1 MNWEALED
9 APHHLFL
16 QGEGFYIS
24 YNPRCVDFGMSIFG
38 GGEITEET
46 ALIKEGEHNIY
57 YILNGDWR
65 KQYEKLFSLGFNAC
79 YEFYLKNKKKHGSK
93 WSSDCEDDDVTT

>member
-9 APHHLFL
+9 APHHLIL

-24 YNPRCVDFGMSIFG
+24 YNPRCGDFGMSIFG

-46 ALIKEGEHNIY
+46 ALVKEGEDKAY
-57 YILNGDWR
+57 YILNGDFR
-65 KQYEKLFSLGFNAC
+65 KQYEKLFPLGFDEC
-79 YEFYLKNKKKHGSK
+79 YKLYLKNKKKHGSG
-93 WSSDCEDDDVTT
+93 WSSDWEDENVTT